1 MNRFRTLLRTWSR
14 RILILSHRYL
24 GIAISL
30 VLMVWFASGIVMM
43 YAGGMPQLDAQRR
56 LARLPDLDFTRM
68 QLSMAEAAGRAGQ
81 DAGAAPTVLMVQGR
95 PAFRYPDATTV
106 FADDGSL
113 LQPLT
118 AQAGA
123 EVARQ
128 FAGVPAAAVHFEG
141 QLDEVDQWT
150 LQARRSLPLYR
161 YRIDDGRGTMLHV
174 SPRTAEVTLET
185 TTRSRALAWVGTI
198 PHWLYFSALRTNQ
211 PLWYRTMVWLASA
224 ACVLAVLGLILAF
237 TQWRRT
243 RPLRL
248 KTAIPYRGWMRW
260 HYISGALFGVFALTW
275 AFSGLMSME
284 PWEWTNARG
293 MDLDRSALSGGRV
306 DTAALPP
313 LDGAALSAAV
323 APRRIKEIGLQRI
336 HGEHYYSLRTAPPA
350 QAAPL
355 QAERLHQP
363 YAVGGRGAADRV
375 LVHAGTLQVLSQP
388 FPVEAIAQR
397 LQAAAGAA
405 RIVEQTL
412 LEDYDSYYY
421 SRRGQSTL
429 PVWRFKFDDPM
440 QTWVYVDPRTS
451 GIVAQVHRYS
461 RIERWLY
468 NGLHSL
474 DFRFWYSRRPLW
486 DIGMLVLLLGGLAT
500 SSLGFY
506 LGMKRLVRNV
516 TRPRTT
522 AGAR

>member
-1 MNRFRTLLRTWSR
+1 MNIKIALL
-14 RILILSHRYL
+14 
-24 GIAISL
+24 
-30 VLMVWFASGIVMM
+30 
-43 YAGGMPQLDAQRR
+43 
-56 LARLPDLDFTRM
+56 
-68 QLSMAEAAGRAGQ
+68 
-81 DAGAAPTVLMVQGR
+81 
-95 PAFRYPDATTV
+95 
-106 FADDGSL
+106 
-113 LQPLT
+113 
-118 AQAGA
+118 
-123 EVARQ
+123 
-128 FAGVPAAAVHFEG
+128 
-141 QLDEVDQWT
+141 
-150 LQARRSLPLYR
+150 
-161 YRIDDGRGTMLHV
+161 
-174 SPRTAEVTLET
+174 
-185 TTRSRALAWVGTI
+185 
-198 PHWLYFSALRTNQ
+198 
-211 PLWYRTMVWLASA
+211 SA
-224 ACVLAVLGLILAF
+224 ACVLAVLGLVLAF

-243 RPLRL
+243 KPLRL

-293 MDLDRSALSGGRV
+293 LDLDRAAISGGRV
-306 DTAALPP
+306 DPDAFPL

-323 APRRIKEIGLQRI
+323 APRLIKEIGLQRI
-336 HGEHYYSLRTAPPA
+336 HGEHYYSLRTSRPSHAG
-350 QAAPL
+350 PL
-355 QAERLHQP
+355 KAERLHQP

-397 LQAAAGAA
+397 LQAAAADA
-405 RIVEQTL
+405 RIVGQTL

-451 GIVAQVHRYS
+451 SIMAQVHRYS

-486 DIGMLVLLLGGLAT
+486 DIGMLILLLGGLAT
-500 SSLGFY
+500 SSLGFC
-506 LGMKRLVRNV
+506 LGLKRLVRNA
-516 TRPRTT
+516 TASRATG
-522 AGAR
+522 AGA